1 MDGSPAGDGDDD
13 RGFPVDNV
21 GDPGGLEAGG
31 GDDGVARSSANT
43 EGFTGS
49 CSASWNGVG
58 GRTETVSARRRADLL
73 GGDVP
78 ATEKGGGRG

>member
-1 MDGSPAGDGDDD
+1 MVSDDGE
-13 RGFPVDNV
+13 
-21 GDPGGLEAGG
+21 GDPGVFEGGG
-31 GDDGVARSSANT
+31 GDDGVAQCSANT
-43 EGFTGS
+43 ESFTGS

-58 GRTETVSARRRADLL
+58 GRTETVSAWRRADLL